1 MWGFYS
7 RRPRSDTQYERRS
20 LIANQLILA
29 SNSGFNSLG
38 PQQVLMLKQ
47 RVRFSIQTQTH
58 SPTLREGEYFIGSY
72 HHHHHLNSFSLCFI
86 SEGKCQCGF
95 MGL

>member
-7 RRPRSDTQYERRS
+7 HRPRSDTQYERRS
-20 LIANQLILA
+20 RIANQLILA

-47 RVRFSIQTQTH
+47 RVHFSIQTQTH
-58 SPTLREGEYFIGSY
+58 SPTLREGEYVIGSY
-72 HHHHHLNSFSLCFI
+72 HHHHHLNRFSLCFI